1 MPVFRLTER
10 LLFPPPELAIPGGLL
25 AVGGDLAP
33 ERLLLAY
40 RHGIFPWFSP
50 GEPILWW
57 SPDPRCVLFP
67 DRLRISRSMRRLIR
81 SRIFTITFDT
91 CFADVMTACQE
102 ERRGREGTWITAGM
116 KAAYVRL
123 HEMGLAHSVEVWRED
138 CLAGGLYGVSLG
150 RIFFG
155 ESMFSRVANASK
167 AALIALVQQLAAR
180 DFQLIDCQIQ
190 SEHLQKLGA
199 EMIPRDG
206 FLRMLRRSL
215 ARESLCGSW
224 SFFTAGDGAT
234 LPLPGR
240 TGDHGTGRQH
250 PPHHFSAEGQ
260 FSPGMSFNLT
270 ASRRRA
276 ASPYF
281 VAGPSSGRSGR
292 DH

>member
-1 MPVFRLTER
+1 M
-10 LLFPPPELAIPGGLL
+10 PGGLL

-40 RHGIFPWFSP
+40 RHGIFPWFSA

-67 DRLRISRSMRRLIR
+67 DRLRISRSMRQLIR
-81 SRIFTITFDT
+81 SGIFTITFDA

-102 ERRGREGTWITAGM
+102 ERQGREGTWITAGM

-138 CLAGGLYGVSLG
+138 SLAGGLYGVSLG
-150 RIFFG
+150 RIFCG

-180 DFQLIDCQIQ
+180 DFQLIDCQIH

-206 FLRMLRRSL
+206 FLRLLRRSL

-224 SFFTAGDGAT
+224 RFFTAGNGAT
-234 LPLPGR
+234 LSLPGR
-240 TGDHGTGRQH
+240 TGDYGTGRQH
-250 PPHHFSAEGQ
+250 PPRHFPSECQ
-260 FSPGMSFNLT
+260 FSPGMSFNLI

-281 VAGPSSGRSGR
+281 VAGPSPGRF
-292 DH
+292 